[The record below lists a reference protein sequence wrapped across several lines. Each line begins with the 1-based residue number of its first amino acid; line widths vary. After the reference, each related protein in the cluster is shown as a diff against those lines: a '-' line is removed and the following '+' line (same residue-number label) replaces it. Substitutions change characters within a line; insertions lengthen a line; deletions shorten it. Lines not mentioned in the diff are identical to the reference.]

1 VTLKL
6 PTNDQDGEFH
16 VMHDFQ
22 SRTGLNKDRVAQIAD
37 AKRNKAK
44 VPPVRVFEIDDP
56 VHKMHGQKV
65 LVGGFHRVA
74 ADVTVGNKTTEATV
88 ETGTWGD
95 ALRAAALENIEHDT
109 AGLPR
114 TNADK
119 NRAVMVYAHSYKDV
133 VQPKRPAYRE
143 MAKVLGV
150 SHQHLNNMDPFGK
163 GKDVPEA
170 ERGVIKDRS
179 VDGNGKKKPK
189 QLKKFEV
196 FDFVEAER
204 YAGWSVRAVDAI
216 CSARGIDPRSKGPKE
231 ALDGLSAYIDFM
243 SQMKKEITADPKKK
257 DIKMKPVAETVEIA
271 KKLGAKKDKPAAPKV
286 KAANKAKKKALKT
299 KAEPAPVAVIGPA
312 DESHEYPLV

>member
-1 VTLKL
+1 MSIKTVTLKL

-163 GKDVPEA
+163 T
-170 ERGVIKDRS
+170 S
-179 VDGNGKKKPK
+179 
-189 QLKKFEV
+189 
-196 FDFVEAER
+196 
-204 YAGWSVRAVDAI
+204 
-216 CSARGIDPRSKGPKE
+216 
-231 ALDGLSAYIDFM
+231 
-243 SQMKKEITADPKKK
+243 
-257 DIKMKPVAETVEIA
+257 
-271 KKLGAKKDKPAAPKV
+271 
-286 KAANKAKKKALKT
+286 
-299 KAEPAPVAVIGPA
+299 
-312 DESHEYPLV
+312 